1 MFSRD
6 TWKEIFDTIRK
17 NKLRTFLTGFT
28 MALGIFIVV
37 ILVGF
42 TNGLQN
48 TFEKFFGD
56 DATNTLFIFP
66 GRTSMPYKGYTSN
79 RRIQFDNSDLEDIEE
94 TFAMFIDYITPRITR
109 SSLVNYKGESSNYT
123 NRGVAPGHQFSEKT
137 IIMKGRFLNEN
148 DISIRAKYAVI
159 GRLVAKDLFK
169 DEEPIG
175 KFIIMGDIAFK
186 VIGVFQDDGGD
197 NEERLIY
204 IPYTTRQLIEKG
216 NDKIAEIVVGF
227 NPSIGYAGAMALEKN
242 ITKLLKEKKYIA
254 REDRSGIFIRN
265 IADELKQNQ
274 QFAQVLGFIALFF
287 AIGTIVAGI
296 IGVSNIMIFVVKERT
311 KEIGIRKA
319 LGASPRVVI
328 STILLEATTITILSG
343 FSGMFAGVII
353 LQNLGGKLED
363 YFITNPYIDLG
374 FALGATLILII
385 FGSIAGYIPAK
396 RAARIKPIV
405 ALRDE

>member
-109 SSLVNYKGESSNYT
+109 SSLVNYKGESNNYT
-123 NRGVAPGHQFSEKT
+123 NRGVAPAHQFSEKT

-216 NDKIAEIVVGF
+216 NDKIAEIIVGF

-254 REDRSGIFIRN
+254 REDRNGIFIRN

>member
-109 SSLVNYKGESSNYT
+109 SSLVNYKGESNNYT

-175 KFIIMGDIAFK
+175 KFIIMGDLAFK

>member
-109 SSLVNYKGESSNYT
+109 SSLVNYKGESNNYT

>member
-1 MFSRD
+1 
-6 TWKEIFDTIRK
+6 
-17 NKLRTFLTGFT
+17 
-28 MALGIFIVV
+28 VV

-56 DATNTLFIFP
+56 DATNTLFISP

-109 SSLVNYKGESSNYT
+109 SSLVNYKGESNNYT

-197 NEERLIY
+197 REERLIY

>member
-123 NRGVAPGHQFSEKT
+123 NRGVAPAHQFSEKT

>member
-1 MFSRD
+1 MF
-6 TWKEIFDTIRK
+6 
-17 NKLRTFLTGFT
+17 L
-28 MALGIFIVV
+28 
-37 ILVGF
+37 
-42 TNGLQN
+42 
-48 TFEKFFGD
+48 
-56 DATNTLFIFP
+56 
-66 GRTSMPYKGYTSN
+66 
-79 RRIQFDNSDLEDIEE
+79 
-94 TFAMFIDYITPRITR
+94 DYITPRITR
-109 SSLVNYKGESSNYT
+109 SSLVRYKGESNNYT
-123 NRGVAPGHQFSEKT
+123 NRAVAPAHQFSEKT

-148 DISIRAKYAVI
+148 DINIRAKYAVI

-169 DEEPIG
+169 EEDPIG
-175 KFIIMGDIAFK
+175 KYITLGDSAFK

-216 NDKIAEIVVGF
+216 NDKIEQIILGF

-242 ITKLLKEKKYIA
+242 VTKLLKEKKFIA

-287 AIGTIVAGI
+287 AIGTIIAGI

-319 LGASPRVVI
+319 LGATPRVVI

-343 FSGMFAGVII
+343 FSGMLAGVII
-353 LQNLGGKLED
+353 LQNLGGRLED

-374 FALGATLILII
+374 FAIGATVILII

>member
-109 SSLVNYKGESSNYT
+109 SSLVNYKGESNNYT

-254 REDRSGIFIRN
+254 REDRSGVFIRN

>member
-56 DATNTLFIFP
+56 DATNTLFVFP

-79 RRIQFDNSDLEDIEE
+79 RRIQFDNSDLKDIEE
-94 TFAMFIDYITPRITR
+94 NFTMFLDYITPRITR
-109 SSLVNYKGESSNYT
+109 SSLVRYKGESNNYT
-123 NRGVAPGHQFSEKT
+123 NRAVAPAHQFSEKT

-148 DISIRAKYAVI
+148 DLNIRAKYAVI

-169 DEEPIG
+169 DEDPIG
-175 KFIIMGDIAFK
+175 KYITLGDSAFK

-197 NEERLIY
+197 NEERFIY

-216 NDKIAEIVVGF
+216 NDKIEQIILGF

-242 ITKLLKEKKYIA
+242 VTKLLKEKKFIA

-319 LGASPRVVI
+319 LGATPRVVI

-343 FSGMFAGVII
+343 FSGMLAGVAI
-353 LQNLGGKLED
+353 LQNLEGKLED

-374 FALGATLILII
+374 FAIGATVILII